1 MRLYKIIAAVMICMM
16 TAVGLAGCTT
26 FDNFKEAFLEKSKSK
41 DVTIQIGIFEPMS
54 GADRKAAEAEIAG
67 IELANEVYQ
76 NADGKIVE
84 LLYSD
89 NSSDISAAETAI
101 TDLISKKPDII
112 LGSYGSVYS
121 MVAGSYI
128 NDAQIPAIA
137 ITNSNPL
144 VTKNYN
150 YYFRVCYVDS
160 NQGDLLARY
169 VLEYKKESVA
179 GVMLPDGDDAAMATT
194 TAFIDRIEAETENDD
209 AIIAYEKYKPGEK
222 DFSEQLESIRNSG
235 VKSVLLPGDVND
247 SVNIMKQA
255 ESMGLD
261 VVFLGDADWATKEFK
276 NHVKKDVSKE
286 HMAFV
291 NFFDKSEAV
300 NEESETFL
308 KAYKE
313 KYGSDKEPNDSVAL
327 GYDAYVIAL
336 DAISKAGDNATG
348 EEIRKVL
355 AGAHEFK
362 GASGNITFNTSGD
375 PIRTAYISTWDGSKM
390 TSIYTVNPN

>member
-1 MRLYKIIAAVMICMM
+1 
-16 TAVGLAGCTT
+16 
-26 FDNFKEAFLEKSKSK
+26 
-41 DVTIQIGIFEPMS
+41 
-54 GADRKAAEAEIAG
+54 
-67 IELANEVYQ
+67 
-76 NADGKIVE
+76 
-84 LLYSD
+84 
-89 NSSDISAAETAI
+89 
-101 TDLISKKPDII
+101 
-112 LGSYGSVYS
+112 
-121 MVAGSYI
+121 
-128 NDAQIPAIA
+128 
-137 ITNSNPL
+137 
-144 VTKNYN
+144 
-150 YYFRVCYVDS
+150 
-160 NQGDLLARY
+160 
-169 VLEYKKESVA
+169 
-179 GVMLPDGDDAAMATT
+179 
-194 TAFIDRIEAETENDD
+194 
-209 AIIAYEKYKPGEK
+209 
-222 DFSEQLESIRNSG
+222 
-235 VKSVLLPGDVND
+235 
-247 SVNIMKQA
+247 
-255 ESMGLD
+255 MGLD